1 MSELEVIDAVLAGEP
16 VDPEFAELAELA
28 LLLRAERPAPETDV
42 ATRLDATFARLPSS
56 PLRPTSSSRRFPGR
70 WWVASPV
77 AGVLAAF
84 AVAIVI
90 ATSSGSHAIS
100 RSPAKL
106 PVSTSSAASA
116 HASSTGSAASG
127 ATPLAQARARR
138 SPSSTV
144 AAGAPAPPVTFPGR
158 LQIES
163 SELYLST
170 PPRHMEDVA
179 HEVLFV
185 VRKYGG
191 YVNNSTV
198 TASGG
203 SGGYSEFELTVP
215 SSDLQFA
222 LGELSNLQFTQIV
235 SRTDTTSDV
244 TNQYNS
250 ANSELNQAQALRT
263 SLLKQLQSAVTDTQT
278 RALQAQLSDAN
289 AKIASARATLRS
301 LNRQVSYSQISLTV
315 GSRYAPA
322 PVGSGGFTIGKAARD
337 AGRVL
342 TVAAGVALIAL
353 AVLVPIGL
361 LLALAWWIAVAVRRH
376 RREQALDMA

>member
-1 MSELEVIDAVLAGEP
+1 
-16 VDPEFAELAELA
+16 
-28 LLLRAERPAPETDV
+28 
-42 ATRLDATFARLPSS
+42 
-56 PLRPTSSSRRFPGR
+56 
-70 WWVASPV
+70 
-77 AGVLAAF
+77 
-84 AVAIVI
+84 
-90 ATSSGSHAIS
+90 
-100 RSPAKL
+100 
-106 PVSTSSAASA
+106 
-116 HASSTGSAASG
+116 
-127 ATPLAQARARR
+127 
-138 SPSSTV
+138 
-144 AAGAPAPPVTFPGR
+144 
-158 LQIES
+158 
-163 SELYLST
+163 
-170 PPRHMEDVA
+170 
-179 HEVLFV
+179 
-185 VRKYGG
+185 
-191 YVNNSTV
+191 
-198 TASGG
+198 
-203 SGGYSEFELTVP
+203 VP

-244 TNQYNS
+244 TNRYNS